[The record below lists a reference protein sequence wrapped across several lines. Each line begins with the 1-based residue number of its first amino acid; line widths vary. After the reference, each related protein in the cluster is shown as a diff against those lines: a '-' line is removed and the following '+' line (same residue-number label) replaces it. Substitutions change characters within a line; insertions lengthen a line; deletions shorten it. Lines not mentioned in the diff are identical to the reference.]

1 VALHKDTVCNSE
13 VYFDWSC
20 DVLRGYHLSKRL
32 PVDKNLKYV
41 PKLTWERVHV
51 GATYGTDMSDHRIAI
66 LPGDGTGREVA
77 VEAMR
82 ILDTVQTHTNHGFEQ
97 VVIPCGGQHYKKTG
111 EEWAEGS
118 FEFCRDEAD
127 AIYLGAIGHPG
138 ATLPNGD
145 LAGGSVILGMR
156 SGLDLYANVRPI
168 KLYEG
173 VPHKIHGKFTQVW
186 QPGMV
191 DMTILRENT
200 EGLYHS
206 LLRRSADRALGRDPY
221 EPPELNFPGLSGEV
235 AYDPRP
241 ISSDGSER
249 LIRMG
254 FEIAETRNGAPVDGV
269 QRVTCVDKSNVTRGC
284 QLFRRVFDSV
294 ATNYPN
300 SELDYSYIDAF
311 MQWLTR
317 SPEYYDVVVTSNMF
331 GDIATDLG
339 AVLQGG
345 MGMAASGNIGDERAF
360 FEPVHGSAPKHAGK
374 NKVNPIAS
382 INSIQMMLDWLGRKD
397 DEEELV
403 MIAKLI
409 DDSVADHLRDGKSL
423 TYDLGGTATCSDVG
437 ESISD
442 RLSVKLKEL

>member
-1 VALHKDTVCNSE
+1 MALHKDTVCNSE

-20 DVLRGYHLSKRL
+20 DVLRGYHLSKHL
-32 PVDKNLKYV
+32 PVDKNLKCV

-51 GATYGTDMSDHRIAI
+51 GAAYGTDMSDHRIAI

-82 ILDTVQTHTNHGFEQ
+82 ILDTVQAHTNHGFEQ
-97 VVIPCGGQHYKKTG
+97 VVIPCGGQHYKETG

>member
-1 VALHKDTVCNSE
+1 
-13 VYFDWSC
+13 
-20 DVLRGYHLSKRL
+20 
-32 PVDKNLKYV
+32 
-41 PKLTWERVHV
+41 
-51 GATYGTDMSDHRIAI
+51 MSDYRIAI

-77 VEAMR
+77 LEAQR
-82 ILDTVQTHTNHGFEQ
+82 ILDTIEANTNFDSEQT
-97 VVIPCGGQHYKKTG
+97 VIPCGGKNYLDTG

-127 AIYLGAIGHPG
+127 AIYLGAIGYPG
-138 ATLPNGD
+138 ATLANGD

-156 SGLDLYANVRPI
+156 SGLELYANVRPI

-186 QPGMV
+186 QPGLV

-206 LLRRSADRALGRDPY
+206 LLRRSADRALGRELY
-221 EPPELNFPGLSGEV
+221 EPPELQFPGLSGEV

-241 ISSDGSER
+241 ISANGSER

-284 QLFRRVFDSV
+284 QLFRRVFDNV
-294 ATNYPN
+294 ATSYPN

-311 MQWLTR
+311 MQWITR

-345 MGMAASGNIGDERAF
+345 MGMAASGNIGDNQAF

-382 INSIQMMLDWLGRKD
+382 INSIQMMMDWLGRKSAD
-397 DEEELV
+397 QQ
-403 MIAKLI
+403 MIQIGKLI
-409 DDSVADHLRDGKSL
+409 DESVADHLKEGKYL
-423 TYDLGGTATCSDVG
+423 TYDLGGDSSCSLVG
-437 ESISD
+437 ESISS
-442 RLSVKLKEL
+442 RLAGKLAEQF

>member
-1 VALHKDTVCNSE
+1 MALHKDTVCNSE

-409 DDSVADHLRDGKSL
+409 DDSVADHLRVGKSL